1 MPWEENLLLMQ
12 HIWQLMS
19 EERESVNDNI
29 NQSSEEEAPGVS
41 EYESETVLP
50 ATDEEGEESE
60 DTATEEPLEEES
72 ERSETS
78 AIEQPPQPQ
87 LEVQAK
93 PKRQKQRAKTVN
105 TIQKTWADTSNLLV
119 KQTTQINKINQN
131 LQSLQK
137 QMKASER
144 QGGIVN
150 QLRSQINMIQRQITQ
165 VHKIVQKR
173 PASKIQSGKKVS
185 RNKKKNKK

>member
-50 ATDEEGEESE
+50 ATDEEGEGSE

-72 ERSETS
+72 ERS
-78 AIEQPPQPQ
+78 
-87 LEVQAK
+87 
-93 PKRQKQRAKTVN
+93 
-105 TIQKTWADTSNLLV
+105 DTSNLLV

-150 QLRSQINMIQRQITQ
+150 QLHSQINMIQRQITQ

>member
-29 NQSSEEEAPGVS
+29 NQSSEEEAPGVP

-50 ATDEEGEESE
+50 ATD
-60 DTATEEPLEEES
+60 EPLEEES

>member
-19 EERESVNDNI
+19 EERESVNDNT
-29 NQSSEEEAPGVS
+29 NQSSKEEAPGVS

-50 ATDEEGEESE
+50 VTEEEGEGRE

-72 ERSETS
+72 ERS
-78 AIEQPPQPQ
+78 AIEQPSQPQ

-119 KQTTQINKINQN
+119 KQTTQISKINQN

-137 QMKASER
+137 QMKACER